1 MLDSIP
7 GVPGVGLWNERRLA
21 AFDFPL
27 CASAL
32 HPDAT
37 LPELDISSGWLTW
50 GTYGDDYLAVVYGHT
65 RDMAG
70 AKLFVARLSLFMP
83 VDDFHNHSGAAQRG
97 GVWSSGPLDPHLSAN
112 VPERQAPVPHR
123 RRGNGPKLALG
134 TGQPHRK
141 PHPGPG

>member
-1 MLDSIP
+1 MPRVATTLFEWARRMAMLDSIL

-50 GTYGDDYLAVVYGHT
+50 ETYGDDYLPVVYGHT
-65 RDMAG
+65 RDVAG
-70 AKLFVARLSLFMP
+70 AKLFVARLS
-83 VDDFHNHSGAAQRG
+83 VHAGR
-97 GVWSSGPLDPHLSAN
+97 
-112 VPERQAPVPHR
+112 
-123 RRGNGPKLALG
+123 
-134 TGQPHRK
+134 
-141 PHPGPG
+141 